1 MILIRTPR
9 VTMAEPGARG
19 GRSMIPGSLGSKAR
33 PRPRSTAVIMLIQR
47 ICSGS
52 IGSAVPRTMPASST
66 SPWPTLVGS
75 A

>member
-1 MILIRTPR
+1 MG
-9 VTMAEPGARG
+9 EPGARG
-19 GRSMIPGSLGSKAR
+19 GLSMMPGSLGSKAR
-33 PRPRSTAVIMLIQR
+33 PRPRSTAVIMLIHR

-52 IGSAVPRTMPASST
+52 MGSAVPSKMPVRIT